1 MGNVDVQIKA
11 AQQIPL
17 SVEKVLDGI
26 TLSTT
31 KSVGMDVI
39 KGVLELTMLSNVAS
53 VSSDS
58 LYRMAVRMGY
68 EGTEEDFLRLLMTES
83 ADGFINI
90 NNKYPKASGYYTLQ
104 EAIAALSRDTTLS
117 PEQKNGM
124 IVTFFN
130 GNDWSVYQFD
140 KEYLGPQQFSEESN
154 WRPIGTIVATSTVS
168 GTVKMTDTISENDNR
183 GVGDN
188 VAVTPKAVS
197 SFFENVDSGGL
208 INVNNYSSLPAI
220 GKPKSIYYL
229 SDSELFY
236 VYRGGRWVLM
246 TPTWDNIKIIRGDVT
261 IRTD

>member
-1 MGNVDVQIKA
+1 
-11 AQQIPL
+11 
-17 SVEKVLDGI
+17 
-26 TLSTT
+26 
-31 KSVGMDVI
+31 
-39 KGVLELTMLSNVAS
+39 
-53 VSSDS
+53 
-58 LYRMAVRMGY
+58 
-68 EGTEEDFLRLLMTES
+68 
-83 ADGFINI
+83 
-90 NNKYPKASGYYTLQ
+90 
-104 EAIAALSRDTTLS
+104 
-117 PEQKNGM
+117 M
-124 IVTFFN
+124 IITFFN

-140 KEYLGPQQFSEESN
+140 REYMSPQQFAEEGN

-168 GTVKMTDTISENDNR
+168 GTVKVTDTISENDNR
-183 GVGDN
+183 GVVDN